1 MNKITFALLFSN
13 FQIFA
18 DATNLRRNSLGGF
31 LNSRKPQ
38 TKACTVL
45 AFSDLPVRDL
55 EGDPLHSGKD
65 DQFECEMDPEDAN
78 GHYGLSFPIQATQA
92 QNQMMISMLQS
103 GDLVSGY
110 STLLLPGSEI
120 GTGGFEEGVFLPSG
134 HEISLGKKN
143 SHAQGHRHLAV
154 VTGNKPILAVK
165 VNAPDKIVAATP
177 EEISDDIFG
186 TYGDPVNMKSQFFA
200 CSFGKLNIAAGIS
213 NEHELEPGVMEVTIT
228 VNLVGN
234 SRATIR
240 NAITTAVQA
249 KLGFSLP
256 GPYEQ
261 VMYIVEGCYEDCGW
275 AAYAYVNSWNS
286 VFQGQYYKFS
296 GVQMHELGHNFNL
309 AHSGGLDGKTYT
321 DHTCLVSASV
331 LCCVVLF
338 CFVLFY
344 V

>member
-1 MNKITFALLFSN
+1 MSKITFALLFLN
-13 FQIFA
+13 LQIFA
-18 DATNLRRNSLGGF
+18 EATNLRSNSLGEL
-31 LNSRKPQ
+31 LNSRKLQ

-65 DQFECEMDPEDAN
+65 DQFECEMDPEDAD
-78 GHYGLSFPIQATQA
+78 GHYGLSFPIQATRV

-120 GTGGFEEGVFLPSG
+120 GTSGGDEESVFLPLG

-154 VTGNKPILAVK
+154 VTGKKPILAVK
-165 VNAPDKIVAATP
+165 VHALDHSVIATP
-177 EEISDDIFG
+177 AQISNDIFG
-186 TYGDPVNMKSQFFA
+186 TNGDPVNMKSQFFA
-200 CSFGKLNIAAGIS
+200 CSMGKLNIEAGDAS
-213 NEHELEPGVMEVTIT
+213 NVQHEVAPGVIEVNIPI
-228 VNLVGN
+228 NLEGN
-234 SRATIR
+234 SRATIK

-256 GPYEQ
+256 GPYHQ
-261 VMYIVEGCYEDCGW
+261 VMYIVEKCYLDCGW
-275 AAYAYVNSWNS
+275 AAYAYINSWNS
-286 VFQGQYYKFS
+286 VFQGDYYKYS

-309 AHSGGLDGKTYT
+309 AHSGGLDLQTYT

-331 LCCVVLF
+331 AF
-338 CFVLFY
+338 CIVLFY
-344 V
+344 E